1 MIKKVQ
7 STKYIA
13 QRGVTMVE
21 LLIYIGLL
29 TLFLTVLTSLF
40 VSIFKLQFTTQSTS
54 SLTQDTR
61 FIIAR
66 MGYDIENAKSISSP
80 VLGQPPSDSLTFID
94 TNGNSFTYELDASNN
109 LTLDGPSIPNGTNTK
124 INGLDT
130 TFSAISFQMIG
141 TQLSAPATSPPP
153 TVQVKFTI
161 NSNVIEQ
168 SGPRSQTI
176 QTTYGLR

>member
-1 MIKKVQ
+1 MMKTVK
-7 STKYIA
+7 SKNNYSS
-13 QRGVTMVE
+13 GVTMIE

-29 TLFLTVLTSLF
+29 TIFLTVLTTLF
-40 VSIFKLQFTTQSTS
+40 VSIFNLQLTTQSTS

-66 MGYDIENAKSISSP
+66 MGYDIENASS
-80 VLGQPPSDSLTFID
+80 VSVVSPSTLQFNGTSSYSLD
-94 TNGNSFTYELDASNN
+94 TNGNLI
-109 LTLDGPSIPNGTNTK
+109 LTIGGVSHKL
-124 INGLDT
+124 NGLDT
-130 TFSAISFQMIG
+130 TISSLSFQKIG
-141 TQLSAPATSPPP
+141 SQPPAPATPPPP

-168 SGPRSQTI
+168 SGPRSQEI